1 MSWKDTA
8 LQHAK
13 KDAPYEACGL
23 LAIHKGKEKCQTT
36 KRKRKHLMDT
46 TKSQLSK
53 QRKRKRKS
61 IN

>member
-23 LAIHKGKEKCQTT
+23 LAIHKGKEKYYPCKNIAEDLTDQFIIVIQII
-36 KRKRKHLMDT
+36 LQ
-46 TKSQLSK
+46 QLVML
-53 QRKRKRKS
+53 
-61 IN
+61 I